1 MNDERTGGISGF
13 GIGESGA
20 AGTSGTVNEPV
31 GGGFDNPAGGL
42 GGGEDSSAMEAGLTS
57 AVVALLEK
65 MGVQQ
70 DQINT
75 VKEALQNANID
86 ESLEKAKEQ
95 VTETFGKARDYAKQN
110 PKAVIAG
117 LAVVAIGAGLITA
130 AAKRNK

>member
-1 MNDERTGGISGF
+1 MNDERTGGASGF
-13 GIGESGA
+13 DIGGTGA
-20 AGTSGTVNEPV
+20 TGTSGTLNEPASGFGNPT
-31 GGGFDNPAGGL
+31 GGAGT
-42 GGGEDSSAMEAGLTS
+42 GEESAAMEAGLTAS
-57 AVVALLEK
+57 VVALLEK

-70 DQINT
+70 EQINT
-75 VKEALQNANID
+75 VREALQNANVD